1 VADDSFDIPAG
12 NEELAVHPTAFAP
25 DLLRDKVVLIS
36 GGGSGM
42 GRATAWLAARLGA
55 AVIVCGRNEDKLVA
69 VVEAM
74 RAADLDADFEPL
86 DIREKTAVERATETL
101 WNRYGRIDLLI
112 NSAGGQFPQ
121 AALDFSERG
130 WNAVVNTNLNGTWW
144 MMQAHARKWRE
155 LGGPGSIVNI
165 VVVPRG
171 LHGVAHTVAA
181 RAGVVALSEAVSV
194 EWAPYDIRVNCI
206 APGSIRTE
214 GWAVYSPEARARYPR
229 TNPLQTAGTPWQIAE
244 AAIFLGG
251 PTGGFI
257 TGETLT
263 IDGGGQHWGEIW
275 TTDKP
280 EYFRDATRAL
290 EALSG
295 PAPTADPG

>member
-1 VADDSFDIPAG
+1 MADDSFDIPAG
-12 NEELAVHPTAFAP
+12 NDELAVQPTAFAP
-25 DLLRDKVVLIS
+25 DLLRDKVVMVS
-36 GGGSGM
+36 GGGSGI

-74 RAADLDADFEPL
+74 REAGLDADFEPL
-86 DIREKTAVERATETL
+86 DIRERSAVDRATETL
-101 WNRYGRIDLLI
+101 WNRYGRVDLLV

-130 WNAVVNTNLNGTWW
+130 WNAVINNNLNGTWW
-144 MMQAHARKWRE
+144 MMQAHARKWRD

-181 RAGVVALSEAVSV
+181 RAGVVALSEAVAV
-194 EWAPYDIRVNCI
+194 EWAPHGIRVNCI

-214 GWAVYSPEARARYPR
+214 GWAVYSEAARARYPR
-229 TNPLQTAGTPWQIAE
+229 TNPLQTAGSPWQIAE
-244 AAIFLGG
+244 AVIFMGG

-280 EYFRDATRAL
+280 EYYRDATRTL
-290 EALSG
+290 EALSEP
-295 PAPTADPG
+295 PAAT